1 MATRNRAPKSSGPWY
16 VLRETSPLSFV
27 GQDPM
32 QGPSVWTW
40 VSTHE
45 TESEA
50 RTIAALEFMGSCIA
64 HCTASAGTYTGRV
77 AMARHKGQLQVK
89 DLSLNAGD

>member
-1 MATRNRAPKSSGPWY
+1 
-16 VLRETSPLSFV
+16 
-27 GQDPM
+27 M
-32 QGPSVWTW
+32 QGPSTWVW

-50 RTIAALEFMGSCIA
+50 RTIAALEGMGSDVA

-77 AMARHKGQLQVK
+77 AMARHKGQLQAK
-89 DLSLNAGD
+89 DWSLNARD